1 MYESFLS
8 SVNGTPSPVANMSL
22 VLIVATPHP
31 SSLVP
36 SSLIPRP
43 EEEGLWAGNEA
54 IYMYLGTHEQ
64 GCCVAIKIVT

>member
-1 MYESFLS
+1 
-8 SVNGTPSPVANMSL
+8 MSL

-64 GCCVAIKIVT
+64 GYCVAIKIVT